1 MNSALKDMLAAYQPK
16 TQLDYQ
22 NAAREVVQELA
33 LLGLWRGGF
42 FANAAFY
49 GGTALRI
56 FHGLRRFSEDLDFSL
71 LDASADARLDRYL
84 PDIGAELKS
93 WGFTFDVESRSSGN
107 RTGIESAFLKGSTQL
122 TLLYIGAPPD
132 LARRMPSN
140 QKIRIKLEMD
150 LQPPPHAITEFRAQI
165 LPTPYQVRLY
175 DLGSLFAG
183 KLHAVLC
190 RGWKNRVKGRDYYDF
205 VWYVGRK
212 GCANLRHLDA
222 RMRQSNTGKENPL
235 RSESLKFLL
244 VKRFGEI
251 NFREAANE
259 ARVFLQDPGEVELWS
274 KEFFGDLAS
283 RIPTF

>member
-1 MNSALKDMLAAYQPK
+1 MNSALKDLLAAYQPK

-107 RTGIESAFLKGSTQL
+107 RTGIESAFLKAAHNSPCFIL
-122 TLLYIGAPPD
+122 ALLRTWRG
-132 LARRMPSN
+132 
-140 QKIRIKLEMD
+140 E
-150 LQPPPHAITEFRAQI
+150 
-165 LPTPYQVRLY
+165 
-175 DLGSLFAG
+175 
-183 KLHAVLC
+183 C
-190 RGWKNRVKGRDYYDF
+190 R
-205 VWYVGRK
+205 
-212 GCANLRHLDA
+212 
-222 RMRQSNTGKENPL
+222 
-235 RSESLKFLL
+235 
-244 VKRFGEI
+244 
-251 NFREAANE
+251 
-259 ARVFLQDPGEVELWS
+259 
-274 KEFFGDLAS
+274 
-283 RIPTF
+283 